1 MPFSMVARELNH
13 KGLRTCSG
21 TLFTGMNV
29 EAMLRRNE

>member
-1 MPFSMVARELNH
+1 MAFPMVAQGLNR
-13 KGLRTCSG
+13 KDLRTCSG